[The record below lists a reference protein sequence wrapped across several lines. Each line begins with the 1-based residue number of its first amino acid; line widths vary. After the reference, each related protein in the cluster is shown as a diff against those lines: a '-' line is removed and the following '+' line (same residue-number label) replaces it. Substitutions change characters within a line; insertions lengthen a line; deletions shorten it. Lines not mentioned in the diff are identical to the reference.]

1 LDYLIKLY
9 LEGNDTRFNTIV
21 PDVKNLDI
29 VSATKR
35 LSDASLN
42 IKISG
47 SGVSVYQDPPA
58 GTSVEQGS
66 VIRVEFRTVGIDVQ

>member
-1 LDYLIKLY
+1 MQLPLLKRIYSVWPKV
-9 LEGNDTRFNTIV
+9 FNYRNSLTL
-21 PDVKNLDI
+21 LDI